1 MLFGKSATHDHKLLC
16 QELVTRSK
24 QANSGC
30 VVCMLVYACVCA
42 RARAYVYA
50 CICEGVSERQPLS
63 CLTCFSECMCEFA
76 YASVHAH
83 IGCYANM
90 PTRVY
95 TNLLS

>member
-1 MLFGKSATHDHKLLC
+1 MRVREH
-16 QELVTRSK
+16 
-24 QANSGC
+24 
-30 VVCMLVYACVCA
+30 
-42 RARAYVYA
+42 
-50 CICEGVSERQPLS
+50 
-63 CLTCFSECMCEFA
+63 A